1 MGNGTELLFIN
12 AWAWLIFIGIGLLL
26 VLLELLLGVDTG
38 FDLVFIGSALV
49 LGGLITIPFN
59 SWVWTLIAGG
69 AICILYVVIGR
80 RYIHRRMAV
89 KASLT
94 NVDTIIGKQGVVRE
108 PISPA
113 ADGRVLVEQQDWR
126 ARADDDI
133 TEGSSIVVTGVKG
146 VTLTVKKAVE

>member
-1 MGNGTELLFIN
+1 MGNGTELLFID
-12 AWAWLIFIGIGLLL
+12 AWAWLIFIGIGLFL

-49 LGGLITIPFN
+49 LGGLITIPFH

-94 NVDTIIGKQGVVRE
+94 NVDTIIGKHGVVRE
-108 PISPA
+108 PISSTS
-113 ADGRVLVEQQDWR
+113 DGRVLVEQQDWR
-126 ARADDDI
+126 ARADEDI
-133 TEGSSIVVTGVKG
+133 PEGSTIMVTGVKG
-146 VTLTVKKAVE
+146 VTLTVEKTGE